1 MAHEFNNEG
10 WFVQD
15 CLGSTL
21 AKRCRTVSN
30 HVTATSGDWV
40 KVLKMQLAG
49 NERTALGMVTLV
61 NRTGNTSMDL
71 QKFWFAAINGSIEA
85 KVFERQGNSI
95 INTLRIAYNE
105 TTNEWWL
112 EGRMQI
118 PVEAVAATP
127 NGLYNC
133 EVSESFLFE
142 VDSTSTSTAQCA
154 MI

>member
-105 TTNEWWL
+105 TTNEWWI
-112 EGRMQI
+112 EARMQI
-118 PVEAVAATP
+118 PVQLVTVVPA
-127 NGLYNC
+127 GLYNC
-133 EVSESFLFE
+133 CVIDDVFAPA
-142 VDSTSTSTAQCA
+142 TSTVEVAQCS

>member
-30 HVTATSGDWV
+30 YVTATSGDWV

-105 TTNEWWL
+105 DTNEWWI
-112 EGRMQI
+112 EARMQI
-118 PVEAVAATP
+118 PVQLVTVVPA
-127 NGLYNC
+127 GLYNC
-133 EVSESFLFE
+133 GVIDDVFAPA
-142 VDSTSTSTAQCA
+142 TSTVEVAQCS

>member
-21 AKRCRTVSN
+21 AERCRTVSN
-30 HVTATSGDWV
+30 NVNVTSGNWV
-40 KVLKMQLAG
+40 KVLKMRLAG
-49 NERTALGMVTLV
+49 NERTVLGMVTLV

-105 TTNEWWL
+105 TTNEWWI
-112 EGRMQI
+112 EARMQI
-118 PVEAVAATP
+118 PVQLVTVVPA
-127 NGLYNC
+127 GLYNC
-133 EVSESFLFE
+133 GVIDDVFAPA
-142 VDSTSTSTAQCA
+142 TSTVEVAQCS

>member
-40 KVLKMQLAG
+40 KVLKMQLVG

-85 KVFERQGNSI
+85 KVLERQGNSI

-105 TTNEWWL
+105 TANEWWI
-112 EGRMQI
+112 EARMQI
-118 PVEAVAATP
+118 PVQLVTVVPA
-127 NGLYNC
+127 GLYNC
-133 EVSESFLFE
+133 CVIDDVFAPA
-142 VDSTSTSTAQCA
+142 TSTVEVAQCS